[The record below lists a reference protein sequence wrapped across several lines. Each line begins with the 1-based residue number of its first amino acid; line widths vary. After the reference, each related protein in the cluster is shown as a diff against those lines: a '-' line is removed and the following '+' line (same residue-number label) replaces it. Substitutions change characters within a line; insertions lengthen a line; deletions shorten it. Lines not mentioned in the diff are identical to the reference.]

1 MHRPIDTTIGERSVN
16 EKEVDDGICPTRR
29 RNNRC
34 IEWIWRRYCP
44 PSGRSRCPSRISS
57 PIHSQI
63 ESVSC
68 RTRGADYAIAVT
80 ADVTSD
86 ADVAHLL
93 ATANA
98 FGTVDTLINNA
109 GFGFID
115 PIVDA
120 PISDLQR
127 IMDVNVYG
135 AVRCT
140 KAFLPGL
147 IQRGQGQIIM
157 LASMAGLVA
166 ARNMSFYSAS
176 KFALVAIGRSMQ
188 QELAN
193 TGVVCTIV
201 CPGVAQT
208 GFQHNSPN
216 EKYPRAASLSTCTSV
231 QVAGAVIDAM
241 RRRTNGEV
249 IVPWQSVILAR
260 FSAAFPGI
268 ARAIMNMIG

>member
-1 MHRPIDTTIGERSVN
+1 MGLAQRVVVITGAS
-16 EKEVDDGICPTRR
+16 
-29 RNNRC
+29 
-34 IEWIWRRYCP
+34 
-44 PSGRSRCPSRISS
+44 SGF
-57 PIHSQI
+57 
-63 ESVSC
+63 
-68 RTRGADYAIAVT
+68 GADIARQVIAQGARVVLAARSTAKLNALVAELGGADHAIAVT

-86 ADVAHLL
+86 SDIAHLL

-98 FGTVDTLINNA
+98 FGVVDTLINNA
-109 GFGFID
+109 GFGLID
-115 PIVDA
+115 PIVAA
-120 PISDLQR
+120 PLSDLQR

-147 IQRGQGQIIM
+147 IHRGQGQIIM

-166 ARNMSFYSAS
+166 ARNMAYYSAS

-188 QELAN
+188 QELVN

-208 GFQHNSPN
+208 GFQHNAPN
-216 EKYPRAASLSTCTSV
+216 EKYPRAAALSTCTST
-231 QVAGAVIDAM
+231 QVASAVIDAM
-241 RRRTNGEV
+241 HRRTNGEV

-260 FSAAFPGI
+260 FSAAFPGV
-268 ARAIMNMIG
+268 ARAIMNLIG

>member
-1 MHRPIDTTIGERSVN
+1 MNKR
-16 EKEVDDGICPTRR
+16 
-29 RNNRC
+29 
-34 IEWIWRRYCP
+34 WIVGFAQRVVVITGAS
-44 PSGRSRCPSRISS
+44 SGF
-57 PIHSQI
+57 
-63 ESVSC
+63 
-68 RTRGADYAIAVT
+68 GADIARQAVAQGARVVLAARSTDKLNALVAELGGADHAIAVT

-86 ADVAHLL
+86 SDVAHLV

-120 PISDLQR
+120 PLSDLQR

-166 ARNMSFYSAS
+166 ARNMSYYSAS

-208 GFQHNSPN
+208 GFQHKSPN
-216 EKYPRAASLSTCTSV
+216 EKYPRAASLSTCTSP
-231 QVAGAVIDAM
+231 QVASAVIDAM

-249 IVPWQSVILAR
+249 SVPWQSVILAR
-260 FSAAFPGI
+260 FSAAFPGV